1 MTPWW
6 LLAARLADAPGDTF
20 LRAPSGMAHSVTEEA
35 LSGLAYVMLATGGAS
50 PCPPD
55 LGDTVPEPGRRIPK
69 EMLRKT
75 ENAFRGPSAC
85 TQTPSPGSPCEGAA
99 HLPTGSVYRVRVTR
113 PYAGPSPSCKTA
125 PTSGPRDVLGD
136 VTQRAPRDR
145 CGFLTLRWGQQ
156 RCRGRPW
163 GTLGEAPG
171 HGCKQLPSSS

>member
-1 MTPWW
+1 MRQGSCLSGSLCVTPWW
-6 LLAARLADAPGDTF
+6 LLAARLADAPGDAF

-99 HLPTGSVYRVRVTR
+99 HLPPPPLRPPARQRLCAQCSRHSDSSHPHRVRVPCARDPSLRR
-113 PYAGPSPSCKTA
+113 PLP
-125 PTSGPRDVLGD
+125 
-136 VTQRAPRDR
+136 
-145 CGFLTLRWGQQ
+145 FLQNGARF
-156 RCRGRPW
+156 RPKGR
-163 GTLGEAPG
+163 
-171 HGCKQLPSSS
+171 SR